1 MPVRSCGL
9 ALLAVTSIAIT
20 LTSCS
25 STGAGKSGASAG
37 GSASPAAS
45 TVAKATSAAVPAGYK
60 RVGGAAQGISVAIP
74 ASWVEVDLAKQT
86 LESAANKLEVPG
98 ISTSTLVQDME
109 SLKKLHGIYA
119 LDVGSAT
126 SNPVHYVRTLN
137 LYCGPSGVTDTGSAG
152 VQFIEEVAKI
162 QLSTYAS
169 HITQRSVQIGG
180 VPGAET
186 SYQLSSKTYGELDGS
201 QLEVLPKPDQACFMT
216 VTVRS
221 PENAGSLLAVA
232 AATAQFP

>member
-25 STGAGKSGASAG
+25 STGAGKSGASGG

-74 ASWVEVDLAKQT
+74 ASWVVVDPAKQAI
-86 LESAANKLEVPG
+86 EGNANKLGVPG
-98 ISTSTLVQDME
+98 VSASTVAQNME
-109 SLKKLHGIYA
+109 KLQKLHGIYA
-119 LDVGSAT
+119 LDVGSST
-126 SNPVHYVRTLN
+126 SNPVHYVNTLN
-137 LYCGPSGVTDTGSAG
+137 FYCSPSGVTDTGSAG
-152 VQFIEEVAKI
+152 VQLIEEVAKTH
-162 QLSTYAS
+162 LSSHVS

-201 QLEVLPKPDQACFMT
+201 QLEVLPKPQVCFVT
-216 VTVRS
+216 VTIHS
-221 PENAGSLLAVA
+221 PGNASSLLAVA